1 MATKS
6 KGSNGVQVQNGAN
19 VAPAPSTDS
28 RERIF
33 EATLDYFLGP
43 IRAHLLDETVTEVM
57 VNGFDE
63 VYIERAGRLHKTSE
77 RFPSED
83 ALRSAVH
90 NVAQYVGREID
101 EDRPVLDAR
110 LPDGSRVHAVI
121 PPSARRGTYLT
132 IRKFKR
138 DIYSLDDFRRLGSI
152 SEAAEEFLRLCVRL
166 RKNIVV
172 AGGTGTGKTT
182 FLNGLSAAIPDDERI
197 VVIEDSS
204 ELKLDQPHT
213 LYLESQQA
221 DTHGRG
227 AVTIRDL
234 FKASLRMRPDR
245 IIVGEVR
252 GGEALDMVQS
262 MISGHTGS
270 MTTVHATSPR
280 DALVRLE
287 TLSLMSDV
295 QLPVYV
301 ARAQAASAINVVV
314 QLTRFVEDGSRKVT
328 RITEQL
334 GLDDDNR
341 YQFRDIFVSQLKGR
355 RPDGGLISDLSAV
368 GNRPSFAAE
377 PFEQGLDSSIRLTA
391 GLWQTLR

>member
-1 MATKS
+1 MPATPQRTTD
-6 KGSNGVQVQNGAN
+6 VTAQNGAG
-19 VAPAPSTDS
+19 AIDPAQG

-43 IRAHLLDETVTEVM
+43 LREHLHDDSVTEIM
-57 VNGFDE
+57 VNGPRE
-63 VYIERAGRLHKTSE
+63 VYIERAGRLIRTDS
-77 RFPSED
+77 RFASED
-83 ALRSAVH
+83 ALRSAIH

-101 EDRPVLDAR
+101 EDRPILDAR

-121 PPSARRGTYLT
+121 PPSARQGTYLT
-132 IRKFKR
+132 IRRFKR
-138 DIYSLDDFRRLGSI
+138 DIYSLEDFHRLGSI
-152 SEAAEEFLRLCVRL
+152 SESAIEFLQICVKL
-166 RKNIVV
+166 RKNILV

-182 FLNGLSAAIPDDERI
+182 FLNGLSTAIPAEERI

-204 ELKLDQPHT
+204 ELKLAQPHS
-213 LYLESQQA
+213 LYLESQQSDA
-221 DTHGRG
+221 YGRG

-252 GGEALDMVQS
+252 SGEALDMVQS
-262 MISGHTGS
+262 MISGHSGS

-295 QLPVYV
+295 NLPVYV
-301 ARAQAASAINVVV
+301 ARAQCASAINIVV

-341 YQFRDIFVSQLKGR
+341 YQFRDLFVSRLKGR
-355 RPDGGLISDLSAV
+355 TRDNRLISELEPI
-368 GNRPSFAAE
+368 GNRPSFAGE
-377 PFEQGLDSSIRLTA
+377 PFEHGMDASIRRTTA
-391 GLWQTLR
+391 LWSRN